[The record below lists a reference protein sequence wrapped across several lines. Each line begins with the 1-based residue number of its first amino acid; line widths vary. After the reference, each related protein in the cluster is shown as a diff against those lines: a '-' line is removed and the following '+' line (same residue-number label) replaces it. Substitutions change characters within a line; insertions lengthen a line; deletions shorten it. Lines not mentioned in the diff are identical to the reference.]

1 MFWLANAMHF
11 FWENRA
17 MSNAERAR
25 ARDRGP
31 LARLVV
37 VTAMGCLFLSLAFPA
52 FKAAVGEPQ
61 LTFKTPEAAAKAL
74 VEACRKDD
82 TKSLERI
89 LGADG
94 KELLYSGDEAQ
105 DKTSRQVFAQASDE
119 MLKVLKSGPDR
130 MVIQVGKNNW
140 ALPIPIVKAGKAWH
154 FDAAAGMDEILD
166 RRIGHDELNAI
177 QVCRAYV
184 QAQREYFS
192 KDHDGDKVL
201 EYAQRIASTPG
212 QTDGLYWPETG
223 EGERS
228 PMGPMAAEAA
238 KEGLTEKT
246 PTGASAPYHG
256 YYYKILTGQGPNAPG
271 GAYSYVLNGNMV
283 AGFALLAYPA
293 QYASTGIVTF
303 LVGPNGIVYEKDLGL
318 KTEEVVTSLNVYDPD
333 TTWKKSD

>member
-11 FWENRA
+11 FWENQA
-17 MSNAERAR
+17 MSNAERSR
-25 ARDRGP
+25 AGDRGP

-37 VTAMGCLFLSLAFPA
+37 VTAMGCFCLSLAFPA

-74 VEACRKDD
+74 VEACRKED

-94 KELLYSGDEAQ
+94 NELIYSGSEAQ
-105 DKTSRQVFAQASDE
+105 DKASRQVFAQASDE
-119 MLKVLKSGPDR
+119 MLKILKSGPDR

-140 ALPIPIVKAGKAWH
+140 AMPIPIVKAGKSWH
-154 FDAAAGMDEILD
+154 FDTAAGMEEILD
-166 RRIGHDELNAI
+166 RRIGHDELDAI

-192 KDHDGDKVL
+192 KDRDADDVL
-201 EYAQRIASTPG
+201 EYAQRITSTPG
-212 QTDGLYWPETG
+212 QTDGLYWPEAG
-223 EGERS
+223 QGERS
-228 PMGPMAAEAA
+228 PMGPLAAEAA
-238 KEGLTEKT
+238 TERT
-246 PTGASAPYHG
+246 PTRASTPYHG

-271 GAYSYVLNGNMV
+271 GAFSYLINGNMV

-293 QYASTGIVTF
+293 QYAGTGIVTF
-303 LVGPNGIVYEKDLGL
+303 LVGPNGIVCQKDLGS
-318 KTEEVVTSLNVYDPD
+318 KTEEVVKSFNVYNPD
-333 TTWKKSD
+333 TAWKKAG

>member
-1 MFWLANAMHF
+1 MFWLANATHF
-11 FWENRA
+11 FWEDQA
-17 MSNAERAR
+17 VSNAEISRSS
-25 ARDRGP
+25 DRGP
-31 LARLVV
+31 LARLIVV
-37 VTAMGCLFLSLAFPA
+37 AAMACFFLSLASPA
-52 FKAAVGEPQ
+52 FKAAAGESQ
-61 LTFKTPEAAAKAL
+61 LTFKTPEAAAEAL

-94 KELLYSGDEAQ
+94 NELLYSGDEAQ
-105 DKTSRQVFAQASDE
+105 DKASRQVFAQASDE

-140 ALPIPIVKAGKAWH
+140 AMPIPIVKVGKSWH
-154 FDAAAGMDEILD
+154 FDTAAGMEELLD
-166 RRIGHDELNAI
+166 RRIGHDELDAI

-184 QAQREYFS
+184 QAQREYVS
-192 KDHDGDKVL
+192 KDHDADEVL

-212 QTDGLYWPETG
+212 QADGLYWPGTG

-228 PMGPMAAEAA
+228 PMGPLAAEAA
-238 KEGLTEKT
+238 KEGFAEKT
-246 PTGASAPYHG
+246 PAGASAPYHG

-271 GAYSYVLNGNMV
+271 GAYSYVINGNMV

-303 LVGPNGIVYEKDLGL
+303 LVGPNGIVYQKDLGL
-318 KTEEVVTSLNVYDPD
+318 KTEDVVKNLNVYDPD
-333 TTWKKSD
+333 TTWKKAD